1 MALSLKRSMVFQVV
15 VIACAVLALS
25 GPASAVSVTFEAGGH
40 LFIPLTLGEVKLT
53 GQGLLPLGRGSD
65 PNSPSFELVQSKVT
79 IQKSTGTIPI
89 PELGRILS
97 LDANDPVV
105 NPSQPFTANIQTG
118 HPLSFEDLIFFNGV
132 AIIEDIDPNKNFAPT
147 IPGGVLTL
155 PLVGGFFARG
165 TCAANTALPNLGC
178 EGPAEFDWGLFPTI
192 GTAFALPDIDGNG
205 SPNQLRF
212 GDANSPFFF
221 MDGTVTF
228 TGSPA
233 TVSYELDPNSSM
245 PGVVNP
251 PFTIG
256 SFSGPITTT
265 QDIVVPAG
273 TDETTSVPEPALL
286 TALGLSAGGLGLLL
300 RFRALR
306 ARLKGG
312 RP

>member
-1 MALSLKRSMVFQVV
+1 MTLSLRRSRVIQVV
-15 VIACAVLALS
+15 VIACAVLALT
-25 GPASAVSVTFEAGGH
+25 GPASAVSVNFEAGGQ
-40 LFIPLTLGEVKLT
+40 LLIPLTLGDVNLT

-65 PNSPSFELVQSKVT
+65 PNSPSFEFVLSKVT
-79 IQKSTGTIPI
+79 ITKSTGNIPT
-89 PELGRILS
+89 PPLDRILS
-97 LDANDPVV
+97 LDPNDPLI
-105 NPSQPFTANIQTG
+105 NPSQPFTADIQTG
-118 HPLSFEDLIFFNGV
+118 HPLKFDDLVFFNGL
-132 AIIEDIDPNKNFAPT
+132 ATIEDIDPNKNFAPT

-155 PLVGGFFARG
+155 PFGGGFFAKG
-165 TCAANTALPNLGC
+165 DCAANTALPNLGC
-178 EGPAEFDWGLFPTI
+178 EGPAKFDWGLFSAI

-205 SPNQLRF
+205 SPNQLKF

-221 MDGTVTF
+221 MDGTVEF
-228 TGSPA
+228 TGTPA
-233 TVSYELDPNSSM
+233 TFSYELDPNSPM
-245 PGVVNP
+245 PGFVNP

-256 SFSGPITTT
+256 NFAGSITTT